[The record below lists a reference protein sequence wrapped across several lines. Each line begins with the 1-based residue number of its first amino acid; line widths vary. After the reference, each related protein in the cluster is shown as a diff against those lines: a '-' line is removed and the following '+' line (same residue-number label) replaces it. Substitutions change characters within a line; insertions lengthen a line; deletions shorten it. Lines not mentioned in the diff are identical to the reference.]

1 MKLIEKGLVVLALL
15 AGAGALTPITQKVKL
30 EEGKTVIVQ

>member
-1 MKLIEKGLVVLALL
+1 MTALL